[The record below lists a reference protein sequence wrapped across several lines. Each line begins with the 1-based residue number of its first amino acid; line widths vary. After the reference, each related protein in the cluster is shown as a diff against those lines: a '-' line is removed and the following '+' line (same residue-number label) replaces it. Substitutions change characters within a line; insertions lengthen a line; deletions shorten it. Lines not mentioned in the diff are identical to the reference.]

1 MGQSPMLAQIKG
13 SKLSKKGR
21 TTLTGV
27 FEGVPANV
35 AATIRGQAK
44 PLGSSIAPV
53 SQNPVDV
60 TYGALSEPTYLSY
73 LKTVNKI

>member
-1 MGQSPMLAQIKG
+1 MAQSPMLAQIKK
-13 SKLSKKGR
+13 SELSKKGR

-27 FEGVPANV
+27 WEGVPANV
-35 AATIRGQAK
+35 AATVRGQGR
-44 PLGSSIAPV
+44 PLGSSVAPPI
-53 SQNPVDV
+53 QNPIDA